1 MKQIL
6 IQDEYRGNL
15 LIGFINSDGD
25 YEYTTY
31 LPDDGGVL
39 DADEDVGLLE
49 TLLSEVN
56 YPDPTVYTLTDYLLD
71 LSDVE

>member
-39 DADEDVGLLE
+39 NADEDVGLLE